1 MITPLFFKPNGNIFL
16 KKNQN
21 FTTVFSKNVPTK
33 LKRFYKIQLET

>member
-1 MITPLFFKPNGNIFL
+1 MTTPLLLKPNGNISF
-16 KKNQN
+16 KKIQN